1 MAEMILVVDDET
13 EIADLVEVYLK
24 NEGYLV
30 KKASCAA
37 EALHIADTQPIAL
50 ALLDVMLPDLD
61 GFTLSGFAYPI
72 HSVLGHALPTACSV
86 YPSVS
91 PLRSYDFRWYWNLNQ
106 LSIAYD
112 SRPWL
117 RPRLT
122 LGRLPLP
129 RKPRVFGEYVFH
141 IFYRYSCQH
150 NHFTAVQHAFRHTFS
165 PQRTLPYPIPKGD
178 CQSFGTML
186 SPVTFS
192 AQSH

>member
-1 MAEMILVVDDET
+1 MRYGLLWINLGAFLGSIDST
-13 EIADLVEVYLK
+13 
-24 NEGYLV
+24 
-30 KKASCAA
+30 ASG
-37 EALHIADTQPIAL
+37 L
-50 ALLDVMLPDLD
+50 APTDSRLRFVRRICLPDIPTRLHRD
-61 GFTLSGFAYPI
+61 IQHPARLSSCVPPSRYTTSTGILTCF
-72 HSVLGHALPTACSV
+72 
-86 YPSVS
+86 PSVTA
-91 PLRSYDFRWYWNLNQ
+91 FT
-106 LSIAYD
+106 
-112 SRPWL
+112 
-117 RPRLT
+117 LT